1 MKTASPFFSDFFNT
15 DCLVI
20 DGDPWFSI
28 TGATKTLYG
37 STGGASIER
46 FRTQLRKMSGQTNQ
60 VTASDLSKLDGFCP
74 VRVESTDTQGGRSRE
89 ALAMSQEVF
98 KSLLKLYRG
107 KNTVAGRYAEEMTDK
122 LVGVSMDLILRKEAG
137 LLHEEASKAVD
148 TSILRLEPDQAKAYS
163 GPLGLL
169 VLEMWRS
176 FTFDPKAD
184 KVPYPHPRAFGH
196 KVARTINQHV
206 YSRIKPSIIKE
217 LQSREGTHWQNLT
230 DEVRSA
236 LTAPIMMLTSRIR
249 TDGYWNVDKFSE
261 EIDAFYPRYS
271 QGYKKELT
279 ASSK

>member
-37 STGGASIER
+37 SIGGASVDR
-46 FRTQLRKMSGQTNQ
+46 LRTQLAKMSSPKTP
-60 VTASDLSKLDGFCP
+60 VTAVDLRELDGFCP
-74 VRVESTDTQGGRSRE
+74 VQTTSGKGRAQE

-107 KNTVAGRYAEEMTDK
+107 KSTVAGRYAEEMTDK